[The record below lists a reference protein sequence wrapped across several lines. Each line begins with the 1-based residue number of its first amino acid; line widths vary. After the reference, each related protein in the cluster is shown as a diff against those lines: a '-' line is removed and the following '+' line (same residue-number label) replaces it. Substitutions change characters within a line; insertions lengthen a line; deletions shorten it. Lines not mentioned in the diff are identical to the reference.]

1 MKDAFYFPH
10 YSNARN
16 DRKLRRV
23 IKSLGVEGYGIYFM
37 LLEVL
42 RDQTEFRYPMS
53 DIDLLAD
60 EFNTSDVKVR
70 SVIMDYDLFNVDQ
83 DKMFF
88 SINLIRYLE
97 PMFRMRD
104 QRSIAGKASGE
115 ARRAKLLGANKEVQE
130 ATFEEMND
138 RSTTVQRM
146 MNENEQSKE
155 EEKKANK
162 KKVIY
167 TPEFEKMWEG
177 YRRKGSKK
185 DAFLVYKKMSR
196 EEIDCAIDHI
206 PRYVQAYKDKPV
218 YMKDFERYLDKQT
231 FYSEVYQQEPE
242 RISREEKDTREAYQK
257 YYGNQ

>member
-16 DRKLRRV
+16 DRKLKRV

-42 RDQTEFRYPMS
+42 RDQTEFRYPMA

-60 EFNTSDVKVR
+60 EFGTSEAKVAA
-70 SVIMDYDLFNVDQ
+70 VIRNFDLFNIDDEQ
-83 DKMFF
+83 SFF
-88 SINLIRYLE
+88 SINLIKYLE
-97 PMFRMRD
+97 PMFKMRD

-155 EEKKANK
+155 EESKVKESKGNK
-162 KKVIY
+162 ITY
-167 TPEFEKMWEG
+167 TEEFESVWEA
-177 YRRKGSKK
+177 YKRKGSK
-185 DAFLVYKKMSR
+185 APSFNEWKKMSY
-196 EEIDCAIDHI
+196 EDKELAKKHI
-206 PRYVQAYKDKPV
+206 IAYVESKKDNLK
-218 YMKDFERYLDKQT
+218 YMKDFERYLKDQT
-231 FYSEVYQQEPE
+231 YHSIIITYKPDNIFKGGSW
-242 RISREEKDTREAYQK
+242 
-257 YYGNQ
+257 